1 MASVFDIG
9 TIGIDESDETV
20 IEFTEEFMELTVE
33 ERLDAM
39 NNVIDYVL
47 SLIEEVE
54 DIDLLEVDGEDE
66 DEEDAET
73 ESDDDDDDAFDP
85 LQLS

>member
-20 IEFTEEFMELTVE
+20 IVFTEEFMELTVE

-54 DIDLLEVDGEDE
+54 DIDLLEIDGEDE

>member
-54 DIDLLEVDGEDE
+54 DIDLLEIDGEDE

>member
-9 TIGIDESDETV
+9 TIGIDESDEIV

-33 ERLDAM
+33 ERLDSM

-54 DIDLLEVDGEDE
+54 DIDLLEIDGEDE

>member
-9 TIGIDESDETV
+9 TIGVDENDEIV

-33 ERLDAM
+33 ERVESI
-39 NNVIDYVL
+39 NNLIDYAVGIVDAA
-47 SLIEEVE
+47 SDEDDFEV
-54 DIDLLEVDGEDE
+54 DE

>member
-1 MASVFDIG
+1 
-9 TIGIDESDETV
+9 
-20 IEFTEEFMELTVE
+20 MELTVE

-54 DIDLLEVDGEDE
+54 DIDLLEIDGEDE

>member
-1 MASVFDIG
+1 MTSVFDVG
-9 TIGIDESDETV
+9 TIGVDESDEIT

>member
-54 DIDLLEVDGEDE
+54 DIDLDIDGEDE